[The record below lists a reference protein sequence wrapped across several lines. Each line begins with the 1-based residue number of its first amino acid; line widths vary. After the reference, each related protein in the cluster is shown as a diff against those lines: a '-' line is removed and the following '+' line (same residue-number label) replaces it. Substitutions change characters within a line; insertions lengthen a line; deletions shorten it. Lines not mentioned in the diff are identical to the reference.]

1 MADTL
6 SHTANGHS
14 NGAANG
20 KPNYGSVADRVANGP
35 VSQAAQDEVNKTA
48 NDFAR
53 LNASRKATP
62 GTAATNQPL
71 THYHSY
77 FFDLLS
83 WKNPRASAVVYASL
97 VSLIFAARYL
107 DIIRYF
113 FKLTWL
119 ALGTTVALEIAGQTV
134 LGQGITSQLRPK
146 KYFVVSRETLDAM
159 IGDVHELINFFVI
172 EAQRI
177 LFAENIPASAAAF
190 VAAFV
195 SYYLVKIVPY
205 WGLAI
210 IGTTAAF
217 MIPLLYTSNQELID
231 AQLKHASEIVNAQT
245 AQVRSA
251 ANKHTAHVAEIT
263 KQYMGDYS
271 AKAQGLIRGRSVSPE
286 AHPIRTAPSAPTS
299 APTAALHE
307 DAFPR
312 APSGTF
318 QKDALEKDIAADGLL
333 AETAPVAPVD
343 PATSAEPLVN
353 L

>member
-20 KPNYGSVADRVANGP
+20 KPSP
-35 VSQAAQDEVNKTA
+35 VSQVAQDQVNKTA
-48 NDFAR
+48 NDFAN

-62 GTAATNQPL
+62 GTAATSQPL

-77 FFDLLS
+77 FFDLVA
-83 WKNPRASAVVYASL
+83 WKNPRASAIVYAGL

-107 DIIRYF
+107 DIVRYF

-119 ALGTTVALEIAGQTV
+119 ALGTTVALEVAGKTV

-146 KYFVVSRETLDAM
+146 KYFVVSRETLDAL

-177 LFAENIPASAAAF
+177 LFAENIGASAAAF
-190 VAAFV
+190 VAAFL

-210 IGTTAAF
+210 IGTTATF

-231 AQLKHASEIVNAQT
+231 AQLKHASEIVNSQT
-245 AQVRSA
+245 AQVRTA
-251 ANKHTAHVAEIT
+251 ANQHTAHFAELT

-286 AHPIRTAPSAPTS
+286 AHPIRAAPSAPTTAPS
-299 APTAALHE
+299 AGLA
-307 DAFPR
+307 DSDFPR
-312 APSGTF
+312 APSSTF
-318 QKDALEKDIAADGLL
+318 QKDTVDSIEKEDDFADGYPTE
-333 AETAPVAPVD
+333 AAPVEPVK
-343 PATSAEPLVN
+343 PVSAEPLLN